1 MIKRSKPANFHH
13 NKLSGLFF
21 FLITGQKGELKN
33 AQDNLFYHVLNSGLG
48 IGNLPLSTTGPE
60 DVMFLSNANCETP
73 K

>member
-1 MIKRSKPANFHH
+1 M
-13 NKLSGLFF
+13 F
-21 FLITGQKGELKN
+21 FLSTGQKGELKN

-48 IGNLPLSTTGPE
+48 TGNLPLSTTGPE